1 MSRDKAATPPTSKTL
16 RWATGAAIF
25 GSLALTA
32 GAFKLSF
39 DSLSALAR
47 MAGIRANDSWIWPV
61 IIDGL
66 IVVAT
71 LAILALA
78 GHGRRA
84 LIYPWTL
91 LFCGAAASVA
101 ANAEHARLTHL
112 VGVSGGVAMTIAA
125 VPPVVMLASTHL
137 AVALVQRAAR
147 GAGAARAVVAEP
159 APAVLVDL
167 VESTR
172 AAAPTST
179 RLEAPTPRPVRPP
192 VPPTTRAAPASDP
205 ASSGKVTQEVIDGV
219 LAMRGTADE
228 TGRFEASE
236 AKIASAF
243 CLPKSRVHQIITTA
257 AAEPPHVAL
266 SVVHAIA

>member
-47 MAGIRANDSWIWPV
+47 MAGIGANDSWIWPV

-112 VGVSGGVAMTIAA
+112 AGVPGAVAMTIAA

-147 GAGAARAVVAEP
+147 GASAARAVVAEP

-179 RLEAPTPRPVRPP
+179 RLDAPIPQSVRPP
-192 VPPTTRAAPASDP
+192 VPPTRAVPASNP
-205 ASSGKVTQEVIDGV
+205 ASSGKVTPEVVKAV
-219 LAMRGTADE
+219 LTMRGVADE

-236 AKIASAF
+236 AKIAAAF
-243 CLPKSRVHQIITTA
+243 DLPKSRVHQIITTA
-257 AAEPPHVAL
+257 AAELPHVAL

>member
-32 GAFKLSF
+32 GGFKLSF

-47 MAGIRANDSWIWPV
+47 MAGIGANDSWIWPV

-84 LIYPWTL
+84 LVYPWTL

-112 VGVSGGVAMTIAA
+112 AGVSGAVAMTIAA
-125 VPPVVMLASTHL
+125 APPIVMLASTHL

-147 GAGAARAVVAEP
+147 GASAARAVVAEP

-167 VESTR
+167 GESTR

-179 RLEAPTPRPVRPP
+179 RLDAPIPQSVRPP
-192 VPPTTRAAPASDP
+192 VPPTRAAPASNP

-219 LAMRGTADE
+219 LAMRGAADE

-243 CLPKSRVHQIITTA
+243 GLPKSRVHQIITTA
-257 AAEPPHVAL
+257 APEPPHVAL